1 MTSAVPSSAR
11 NLARTGSLFTTRKM
25 TQVRAAAATTADRMP
40 SFASAST
47 SPCRASDAISR
58 DTVKPIPATV
68 PVPATA
74 PQPTDGRT
82 RPWLTLL
89 TSHAHPT
96 VPSGLPTRYP
106 TMMPS
111 VTGAV

>member
-1 MTSAVPSSAR
+1 M
-11 NLARTGSLFTTRKM
+11 
-25 TQVRAAAATTADRMP
+25 
-40 SFASAST
+40 
-47 SPCRASDAISR
+47 
-58 DTVKPIPATV
+58 KPIPATV

-82 RPWLTLL
+82 RPWLSLL
-89 TSHAHPT
+89 TSHAHPA

-111 VTGAV
+111 VTGEV